1 MSHIVLST
9 YATSPTFVKYFG
21 NVKVF
26 KSQGKKLLVKWVA
39 KLNRKGYKSTPYK
52 DKY

>member
-1 MSHIVLST
+1 M
-9 YATSPTFVKYFG
+9 YFG

-26 KSQGKKLLVKWVA
+26 KSQGKKLHVKWVA